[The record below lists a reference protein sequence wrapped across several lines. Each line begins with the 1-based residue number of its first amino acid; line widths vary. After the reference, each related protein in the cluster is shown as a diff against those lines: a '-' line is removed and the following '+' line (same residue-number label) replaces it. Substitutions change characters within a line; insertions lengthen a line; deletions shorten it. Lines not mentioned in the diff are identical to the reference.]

1 MDVLLVNPE
10 IPHNT
15 GCAARL
21 AAATGVALHLVEPL
35 GFSLEDRYLKRA
47 GLDYWPMVELVVH
60 ASWEACVAHF
70 EVGRADVSGGG
81 HGEVGGEAAGA
92 EATGGHAARATP
104 STRPFLERL
113 RLFTARGGEPLFD
126 VDFAADD
133 ILCFGAESKGLPADL
148 LEGLANQRVYVPV
161 RSEVRSLNLANVVAL
176 GLYTAMARAGV
187 AMPDGDGTYVPHPE
201 RARDLFAADV
211 AQQGAGADGAGSA
224 DVAHGADGAST
235 ASDVVR
241 VDSGQGG
248 LDAQRGAGAAPPS
261 ERGSA

>member
-1 MDVLLVNPE
+1 MDVLLVHPE

-70 EVGRADVSGGG
+70 E
-81 HGEVGGEAAGA
+81 AG
-92 EATGGHAARATP
+92 RATP
-104 STRPFLERL
+104 SGRPFLERL

-133 ILCFGAESKGLPADL
+133 VLCFGSESKGLPAEL
-148 LEGLANQRVYVPV
+148 LEELGDRRVYVPV

-211 AQQGAGADGAGSA
+211 AQRGS
-224 DVAHGADGAST
+224 
-235 ASDVVR
+235 
-241 VDSGQGG
+241 
-248 LDAQRGAGAAPPS
+248 GAAS
-261 ERGSA
+261 GRGPA